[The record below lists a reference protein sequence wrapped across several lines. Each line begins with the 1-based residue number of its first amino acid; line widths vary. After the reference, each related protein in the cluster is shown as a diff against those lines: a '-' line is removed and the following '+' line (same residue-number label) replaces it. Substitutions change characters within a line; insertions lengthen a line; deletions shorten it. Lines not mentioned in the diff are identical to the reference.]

1 MSYNFFKFNK
11 LKKMN
16 PDKTYLKKELHDFW
30 NKQAC
35 GTADIDNE
43 KYTYDYFEN
52 IEKHRYEL
60 QPEIFNFAQ
69 FTRYHNKKVL
79 EVGVGA
85 GTDFLQWVRT
95 GAEAYGIDLTSESV
109 EHVKRR
115 LELYG
120 LSCKELLVADAEDL
134 PFIDNYFDLVYSWG
148 VIHHSPNTIKAL
160 EEIIR
165 VLKPGGKAKIMIYN
179 RHSMLAFFFWFK
191 HALLKLRPWK
201 SIAWVLWNHMESL
214 GTKGYTIKEFQNI
227 LSKYSELKDYKVE
240 TIYTYYDKLCRFPK
254 ILQLISEFV
263 SRIIGKAK
271 FGWFLTLTFTKR

>member
-1 MSYNFFKFNK
+1 
-11 LKKMN
+11 MN

-30 NKQAC
+30 NKQTC
-35 GTADIDNE
+35 GTATIDKE
-43 KYTYDYFEN
+43 KFTYEYFED
-52 IEKHRYEL
+52 IEEHRYDL

-69 FTRYHNKKVL
+69 FTRFHGKKLL

-85 GTDFLQWVRT
+85 GTDFLQWIRG
-95 GAEAYGIDLTSESV
+95 GAECYGIDLTPEAIA
-109 EHVKRR
+109 HVQQR
-115 LELYG
+115 LDLYG
-120 LSCKELLVADAEDL
+120 LKCNDLLVADAEDL
-134 PFIDNYFDLVYSWG
+134 PFVDNYFDIVYSFG

-179 RHSMLAFFFWFK
+179 RHSMLAFFFWIK

-227 LSKYSELKDYKVE
+227 LSKYPELKEYKVE
-240 TIYTYYDKLCRFPK
+240 TIYTYYDKLGRFPK
-254 ILQLISEFV
+254 IMQMF
-263 SRIIGKAK
+263 AK
-271 FGWFLTLTFTKR
+271 FITIFTGKEKIGWFLTIQFTKK